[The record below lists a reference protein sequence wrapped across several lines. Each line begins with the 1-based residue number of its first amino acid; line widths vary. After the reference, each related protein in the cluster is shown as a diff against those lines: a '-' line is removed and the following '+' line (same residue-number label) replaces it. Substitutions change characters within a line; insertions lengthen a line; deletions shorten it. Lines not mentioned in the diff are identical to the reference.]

1 VKLSALNWVQLIAA
15 ALVLAMIVGTA
26 RERLRYDRHCHAVAT
41 IVVDC
46 R

>member
-1 VKLSALNWVQLIAA
+1 VKLTVLNWVQLIAA
-15 ALVLAMIVGTA
+15 ALVLAVIVGTA
-26 RERLRYDRHCHAVAT
+26 RERLRSERHCHAIAT